1 MSTYPNAHAKVKK
14 CIFDSQLPGNW
25 FEFGIIET
33 DFKSSTIWAIQI
45 QDSLAGMKNSKIPGI
60 QPTNR

>member
-1 MSTYPNAHAKVKK
+1 MSTYPNAHAKIKK
-14 CIFDSQLPGNW
+14 VISEIQFPENR
-25 FEFGIIET
+25 FELGINEN
-33 DFKSSTIWAIQI
+33 DFWSSTIWAIQI